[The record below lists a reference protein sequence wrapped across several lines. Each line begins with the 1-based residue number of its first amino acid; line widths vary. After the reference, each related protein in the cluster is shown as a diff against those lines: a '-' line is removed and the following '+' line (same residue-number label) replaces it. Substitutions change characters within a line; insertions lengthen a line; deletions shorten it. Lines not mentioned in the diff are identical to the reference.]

1 MAASRRA
8 GRAPIKGKKT
18 QQSTERLSMRRAGV
32 AVLALVSSSALAGW
46 VEVSDTDRF
55 ITFADPATIS
65 KSGDTVK
72 MWDLLD
78 YRKIREVEGVRYLS
92 QKSESE
98 YDCKKA
104 RTRPLVMFLH
114 LGMMGSGQTVFTS
127 TTPDPWQRV
136 EPGSVNE
143 ALMKYACAQR

>member
-1 MAASRRA
+1 MWRCWRSSVRA
-8 GRAPIKGKKT
+8 LWRDGSKSATRI
-18 QQSTERLSMRRAGV
+18 
-32 AVLALVSSSALAGW
+32 ALLPLR
-46 VEVSDTDRF
+46 T
-55 ITFADPATIS
+55 ATIS

>member
-1 MAASRRA
+1 
-8 GRAPIKGKKT
+8 
-18 QQSTERLSMRRAGV
+18 MRS
-32 AVLALVSSSALAGW
+32 ALVAMLCAMISGHAAAGW
-46 VEVSDTDRF
+46 VAVSDTERF
-55 ITFADPATIS
+55 ITFADPATIT
-65 KSGDTVK
+65 KTGDTVK

-78 YRKIREVEGVRYLS
+78 YRKVREVEGYRYLS

-104 RTRPLVMFLH
+104 LTRPLVMFLH
-114 LGMMGSGQTVFTS
+114 LGIMGSGEPVFNS

-143 ALMKYACAQR
+143 ALLNYACGER